1 MEYKKILLIV
11 YICYLAL
18 MSLIA
23 FFLFLKDKKMATKN
37 SGPNRIKEK
46 TLLGICAFVFCWIP
60 VLNWIL
66 GILAVVFGI
75 IALVKKAKKG
85 MAITGLV
92 LGAVGLLV
100 AIIISIFGLAIL
112 GAASEYSSS
121 SGSYYNSLYDY

>member
-1 MEYKKILLIV
+1 MENKGKGFAIA
-11 YICYLAL
+11 AL
-18 MSLIA
+18 V
-23 FFLFLKDKKMATKN
+23 
-37 SGPNRIKEK
+37 
-46 TLLGICAFVFCWIP
+46 LGICAFVFCWIP

-100 AIIISIFGLAIL
+100 AIISFFGLAIL
-112 GAASEYSSS
+112 GAASEYSSTNNS
-121 SGSYYNSLYDY
+121 SYHSLYDY

>member
-1 MEYKKILLIV
+1 MENKGKGFAIA
-11 YICYLAL
+11 AL
-18 MSLIA
+18 V
-23 FFLFLKDKKMATKN
+23 
-37 SGPNRIKEK
+37 
-46 TLLGICAFVFCWIP
+46 LGICAFVFSWVP

-100 AIIISIFGLAIL
+100 AMIISFFGLALL
-112 GAASEYSSS
+112 GAASEYNSGSSS
-121 SGSYYNSLYDY
+121 SYYDLYNY